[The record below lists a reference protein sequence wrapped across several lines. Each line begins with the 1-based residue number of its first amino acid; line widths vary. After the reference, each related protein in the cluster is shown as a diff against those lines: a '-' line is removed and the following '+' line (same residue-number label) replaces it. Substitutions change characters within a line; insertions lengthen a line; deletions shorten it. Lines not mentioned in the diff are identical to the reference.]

1 MSERTFDRET
11 LLDLTVNVIP
21 LGMLLFFIVLFAVTT
36 VGTNAIARA
45 ISQALL
51 VVPFV
56 VLAGTTYLTGRII
69 AESQKR
75 GHSETATAIA
85 AFATGERP
93 DADDEE

>member
-21 LGMLLFFIVLFAVTT
+21 LGMLLFFIVLFAVVTA
-36 VGTNAIARA
+36 GSDPIAWA
-45 ISQALL
+45 VSQALL

>member
-1 MSERTFDRET
+1 MAERVFDRET

-21 LGMLLFFIVLFAVTT
+21 LGMLLFFVLLFAVTT
-36 VGTNAIARA
+36 VGSTPIATVV
-45 ISQALL
+45 SQALL

-56 VLAGTTYLTGRII
+56 VLTGTTYLTGRII
-69 AESQKR
+69 AESQKT

-93 DADDEE
+93 DADDEA

>member
-1 MSERTFDRET
+1 MSERVFDRET
-11 LLDLTVNVIP
+11 LLDLTVNAIP
-21 LGMLLFFIVLFAVTT
+21 LGMLLFFVVLFAVVTA
-36 VGTNAIARA
+36 GSDRIAWVV
-45 ISQALL
+45 SQVLL

-69 AESQKR
+69 AESQKT

-93 DADDEE
+93 GADDEE

>member
-36 VGTNAIARA
+36 AGTNGIARA

-51 VVPFV
+51 VVPFI

-69 AESQKR
+69 AESQTS

-93 DADDEE
+93 DADDE

>member
-21 LGMLLFFIVLFAVTT
+21 LGMLLFFIVLFAVVTA
-36 VGTNAIARA
+36 GSDPIAWA
-45 ISQALL
+45 VSQALL

-69 AESQKR
+69 AESQKT

-93 DADDEE
+93 DADDE

>member
-36 VGTNAIARA
+36 AGTNAIASA